1 MLDSFRNFTKSLF
14 GKIVVFIVLGVIGLA
29 FALTDVTGM
38 RNASFGKAATL
49 ATVGD
54 YQITETEVSKRLQ
67 DLLRDVNG
75 RGGQPVTMAELLQ
88 RGGFDYVLN
97 QLIAVHAVEEFAKN
111 SGMLVD
117 KKMIDS
123 VIANNPQFQG
133 VDGKFSQ
140 AAFDGE
146 LQRTGRTAADW
157 RNDISTEKY
166 VRWLLPDPQKR
177 MPIANGLAAPYASL
191 ILERRT
197 GLATLI
203 RPQDMDPGADPDDKI
218 LGTFYTRNKARYQV
232 PERRIMRYAVV
243 HPDQFKAQGTATEDE
258 IAKAF
263 AASGARFAA
272 TEKRTIH
279 QIVAPDQATA
289 NAVAADMKAGKP
301 IADIAKARGLAP
313 TDFNAVEKAKLAEQT
328 SPAVA
333 NAAFTGPAGVVGPVQ
348 SLIGWAVLKVEK
360 VEKIPA
366 KTLAEAHDELAK
378 EISERNTAQ
387 LMAATRQGFEDG
399 IGNGAT
405 FDETMKNGKLTP
417 QNTAALIADGT
428 DPDHPPVG
436 KDAKPDQTMV
446 MVAAAG
452 FQFDPESQEPLVVPI
467 DKDGSFAI
475 VILAKTIPAAAPPL
489 ASLRER
495 VLADYR
501 IEQQLLKARK
511 AAQDLRAE
519 INKGT
524 PMREALAKL
533 GIRAL
538 PPKEFSLVRGDLK
551 PTDAPQVRMAFSMA
565 PKSAKLVEAPERAGY
580 YVVYVDTVVDT
591 DGKSNAAAMERAR
604 TEFLPA
610 GRQELAE
617 QFVQGIQKHVKV
629 TRNEANIASLRARL
643 GSAGSA
649 QQ

>member
-14 GKIVVFIVLGVIGLA
+14 GKIVVFLVLGVIGLA
-29 FALTDVTGM
+29 FALTDVTGI
-38 RNASFGKAATL
+38 RGGSLGRSATL

-54 YQITETEVSKRLQ
+54 YKITDAEVTKRLQ
-67 DLLRDVNG
+67 DLLKDLNA

-88 RGGFDYVLN
+88 RGGFEYVMN
-97 QLIAVHAVEEFAKN
+97 QLIAVHSVEEFAKD

-117 KKMIDS
+117 KTAIDA

-133 VDGKFSQ
+133 LDGKFSQ
-140 AAFDGE
+140 QAFDAE
-146 LQRTGRTAADW
+146 LRRKGNSVAEW
-157 RNDISTEKY
+157 RNDIATEKY

-177 MPIANGLAAPYASL
+177 SPIANGLAAPYASL
-191 ILERRT
+191 VLERRT

-203 RPQDMDPGADPDDKI
+203 RPQDMDPGADPDDKT
-218 LGTFYTRNKARYQV
+218 LATYYTRNNKRYQV
-232 PERRIMRYAVV
+232 PERRIMRYALV
-243 HPDQFKAQGTATEDE
+243 HPDQFKAQAAATDAEV
-258 IAKAF
+258 AAAF
-263 AASGARFAA
+263 KASGTRFAA

-289 NAVAADMKAGKP
+289 NAVAADMKAGKSV
-301 IADIAKARGLAP
+301 ADIAKARGLAP
-313 TDFNAVEKAKLAEQT
+313 TDFEGVEKAKLAAET

-360 VEKIPA
+360 IEKIPA
-366 KTLAEAHDELAK
+366 KTLEQAHDELAK
-378 EISERNTAQ
+378 EITERKSAE
-387 LMAATRQGFEDG
+387 LMGATRQGFEDG
-399 IGNGAT
+399 IGNGTT

-417 QNTAALIADGT
+417 LSTAALFADGT
-428 DPDHPPVG
+428 DPDHPLAG
-436 KDAKPDQTMV
+436 KDAKPDQAMV
-446 MVAAAG
+446 MIAAAG
-452 FQFDPESQEPLVVPI
+452 FQFDPESQEPLVVPV

-475 VILAKTIPAAAPPL
+475 VILEKRIPAAAPPL
-489 ASLRER
+489 ANIREK

-501 IEQQLLKARK
+501 VEQQLLKARK

-538 PPKEFSLVRGDLK
+538 PPKEFNLVRGDLK

-565 PKSAKLVEAPERAGY
+565 PKSAKFVEAPDRAGY
-580 YVVYVDTVVDT
+580 YVVYVDTVVNT
-591 DGKSNAAAMERAR
+591 DGKSNPAAMERAKA
-604 TEFLPA
+604 EFLPA

-629 TRNEANIASLRARL
+629 TRNEANIAALRASL
-643 GSAGSA
+643 GSAG
-649 QQ
+649 QQQQ

>member
-54 YQITETEVSKRLQ
+54 YQITETEVTKRLQ
-67 DLLRDVNG
+67 DLLRDVNA

-97 QLIAVHAVEEFAKN
+97 QLIAVHAVEEFAKG

-146 LQRTGRTAADW
+146 LQRKGQTVADW
-157 RNDISTEKY
+157 RNDIATEKY

-177 MPIANGLAAPYASL
+177 TPVANGLAAPYASL

-263 AASGARFAA
+263 AASGQRFAA
-272 TEKRTIH
+272 TEKRTVH

-301 IADIAKARGLAP
+301 IADIATARGLAP
-313 TDFNAVEKAKLAEQT
+313 TDFE
-328 SPAVA
+328 
-333 NAAFTGPAGVVGPVQ
+333 GV
-348 SLIGWAVLKVEK
+348 
-360 VEKIPA
+360 
-366 KTLAEAHDELAK
+366 
-378 EISERNTAQ
+378 
-387 LMAATRQGFEDG
+387 
-399 IGNGAT
+399 
-405 FDETMKNGKLTP
+405 
-417 QNTAALIADGT
+417 
-428 DPDHPPVG
+428 
-436 KDAKPDQTMV
+436 
-446 MVAAAG
+446 
-452 FQFDPESQEPLVVPI
+452 
-467 DKDGSFAI
+467 
-475 VILAKTIPAAAPPL
+475 
-489 ASLRER
+489 
-495 VLADYR
+495 
-501 IEQQLLKARK
+501 
-511 AAQDLRAE
+511 
-519 INKGT
+519 
-524 PMREALAKL
+524 
-533 GIRAL
+533 
-538 PPKEFSLVRGDLK
+538 
-551 PTDAPQVRMAFSMA
+551 
-565 PKSAKLVEAPERAGY
+565 
-580 YVVYVDTVVDT
+580 
-591 DGKSNAAAMERAR
+591 
-604 TEFLPA
+604 
-610 GRQELAE
+610 
-617 QFVQGIQKHVKV
+617 
-629 TRNEANIASLRARL
+629 
-643 GSAGSA
+643 
-649 QQ
+649 